1 MFTLQHTADVS
12 SYVYLILLSHECYI
26 LTRRE
31 IYCSSIDSY
40 VGQLSEVKIGPFPFM
55 LISSLYLLPDW
66 ECVYWTEKCFFLH

>member
-12 SYVYLILLSHECYI
+12 SYVSLILLSHERYI

-40 VGQLSEVKIGPFPFM
+40 VGQLSELNIGP
-55 LISSLYLLPDW
+55 L
-66 ECVYWTEKCFFLH
+66 C

>member
-40 VGQLSEVKIGPFPFM
+40 VGQLSELKIGLFPFM
-55 LISSLYLLPDW
+55 LIS
-66 ECVYWTEKCFFLH
+66 